1 MWLCSELRYISSDAF
16 LHLEHGDKEL
26 ADIAYNHCET
36 VRQVCF
42 MALAFLAPCQDLDGL
57 ATYSRT
63 DLACAQTPALGKPVL
78 MILTDWLVC

>member
-1 MWLCSELRYISSDAF
+1 MCSELRYISSDAF

-42 MALAFLAPCQDLDGL
+42 TALATLVPYQDLDGL
-57 ATYSRT
+57 ANYHLLT
-63 DLACAQTPALGKPVL
+63 LGMCANFSVLGKARADE
-78 MILTDWLVC
+78 ID